1 MVPINSN
8 AGTFDLNILHICAI
22 LIYGRNKTM
31 AKANKIEVEGS
42 VISVVKNQNEDYVSL
57 TDMAKFKNAESTG
70 LVISHWLSTRF
81 AIDFLGIWEQINNP
95 SFNVTEFSNIRF
107 NAGSNGY
114 VLSVKQWIE
123 RTNAI
128 GIISSAGRY
137 GGTYAHKDIA
147 FEFGSWLS
155 PEFKYYLIREY
166 QRLKDE
172 EQAQLGWSA
181 KRELA
186 KINYRIHT
194 DAIKQNLIPDEIT
207 PAQKSF
213 IYADEADMLN
223 VAMFGMTAKQWREA
237 NPELKGN
244 IRDYATINQLI
255 CLSNMENLNAV
266 FINEGLAQSERLEKL
281 NKIAIQQMKV
291 LENIED
297 RKLLIEANK

>member
-1 MVPINSN
+1 
-8 AGTFDLNILHICAI
+8 
-22 LIYGRNKTM
+22 M

-223 VAMFGMTAKQWREA
+223 VAMFGMMAKQWREA